1 MASAPTFREADFS
14 SFFPVRQIMDPNSRR
29 LHPLVA
35 TAAVSLILLSVVG
48 VAALTGWLPRSASA
62 PSVETAPLAD
72 ATPVKPEPAPAAPAV
87 EPAPASKPHKA
98 APVHHAAAHA
108 QMAQAAPSASTEPVA
123 EPAPAAPAVPACGN
137 CGVVEF
143 VQAHDKPGSQGS
155 GLLGTVIGGVAGG
168 LLGNQVGSGR
178 GKKLATL
185 AGAVGGAMAG
195 RRVEQSRQQQAVYY
209 EIGVRFEDGRLQ
221 TFTQDAAPSVS
232 TGQRVRVTAGTV
244 FPQ

>member
-1 MASAPTFREADFS
+1 
-14 SFFPVRQIMDPNSRR
+14 
-29 LHPLVA
+29 
-35 TAAVSLILLSVVG
+35 
-48 VAALTGWLPRSASA
+48 
-62 PSVETAPLAD
+62 
-72 ATPVKPEPAPAAPAV
+72 
-87 EPAPASKPHKA
+87 
-98 APVHHAAAHA
+98 
-108 QMAQAAPSASTEPVA
+108 MAQAAPSAATEPVA
-123 EPAPAAPAVPACGN
+123 EPAPAAAPVAPACGN

-143 VQAHDKPGSQGS
+143 IQTHDKPGSQGS

-221 TFTQDAAPSVS
+221 TFTQDVAPSVS